1 MARNSFVIFGISLLF
16 FSLITPSLFSTSYAE
31 VGLYNTV
38 FEVCAD
44 SAQLRS
50 PVLQISSDSDSINID
65 LAKRI
70 KSQTCVNTTN
80 IIQAIDS
87 NSIVAQLVNS
97 KASATITLI
106 EVSLVYQTPS
116 ITINDV
122 TSPEGNSGTS
132 NYVFTV
138 TRSNNVGAISVNY
151 STADNTAI
159 APTDYAAKSSTTLN
173 FAVGGPLTQ
182 TVTVSV
188 NGDTTVES
196 NESFYVN
203 LSNCVGC
210 TISDSQGI
218 GTITNDD
225 SSTTNSMVAGWRSSE
240 YGNDNQWGHD
250 QSDPAYWINVAQQ
263 MSSKFPGS
271 TPGGVLVV
279 GEIDGN
285 PGTATST
292 FMPFPK
298 PSGTYPNVTF
308 GTTDAIEPLLTAY
321 DNAGLKVYLQ
331 VESADAD
338 VPMLMDLI
346 MNRYKQ
352 HPSVMGFGVD
362 VEWYHQKQYSDG
374 RPLTDSE
381 VNSWATKVTTFN
393 PNYSLMVKHWDWN
406 YLSNARPSNVLFL
419 TDSEQLG
426 SLSNAT
432 SEYIAWIDHFGSAQ
446 VGFQIGYPSDMSWW
460 GNLSDPAS
468 SIINPVIDARPNANI
483 GAVYWVDF
491 SVLKA
496 FPHN

>member
-38 FEVCAD
+38 FEVCT
-44 SAQLRS
+44 SNKQVQS
-50 PVLQISSDSDSINID
+50 PVLQISSDSEIIKVNLGAKINS
-65 LAKRI
+65 R
-70 KSQTCVNTTN
+70 TCITTTN
-80 IIQAIDS
+80 LIHAIDQ
-87 NSIVAQLVNS
+87 NTITAKLTN
-97 KASATITLI
+97 KANVTITLLQI
-106 EVSLVYQTPS
+106 NLVSTTPS
-116 ITINDV
+116 ITINNV
-122 TSPEGNSGTS
+122 SLQEGNSGTS
-132 NYVFTV
+132 NYAFTV
-138 TRSNNVGAISVNY
+138 IRSNNVGAVSVNY
-151 STADNTAI
+151 ATADNTAS
-159 APTDYAAKSSTTLN
+159 AASDYIAKSVTTLS
-173 FAVGGPLTQ
+173 FAAGGPLSQ
-182 TVTVSV
+182 TITISV
-188 NGDTTVES
+188 NGDTIVEP
-196 NESFYVN
+196 NETFFVN

-225 SSTTNSMVAGWRSSE
+225 SSTTNTMVAGWRSSE

-250 QSDPAYWINVAQQ
+250 QSNPAYWINVAQQ

-279 GEIDGN
+279 GELDGA
-285 PGTATST
+285 PGTTTST

-338 VPMLMDLI
+338 IPMLMDLI

-362 VEWYHQKQYSDG
+362 VEWYHQKQYPDG

-381 VNSWATKVTTFN
+381 VNSWATKVTTYN
-393 PNYSLMVKHWDWN
+393 PNYSLMVKHWDWS

-468 SIINPVIDARPNANI
+468 SIINPVIAARPNANI

-491 SVLKA
+491 SVLKV
-496 FPHN
+496 FP

>member
-1 MARNSFVIFGISLLF
+1 MARNSFVIFGISVLF
-16 FSLITPSLFSTSYAE
+16 LCLIIPSLLSTSFADAS
-31 VGLYNTV
+31 LYNTIY
-38 FEVCAD
+38 EVCSD
-44 SAQLRS
+44 NKQVQS
-50 PVLQISSDSDSINID
+50 PVLQISSDSETIKID
-65 LAKRI
+65 LGK
-70 KSQTCVNTTN
+70 KLYSHTCINTTN
-80 IIQAIDS
+80 LIHAIDS
-87 NSIVAQLVNS
+87 NTITAKLTNSRAIV
-97 KASATITLI
+97 TITLLEI
-106 EVSLVYQTPS
+106 DLINGTPS

-122 TSPEGNSGTS
+122 TSLEGNSGTS
-132 NYVFTV
+132 NFVFAV
-138 TRSNNVGAISVNY
+138 TRSDNADAISVNY
-151 STADNTAI
+151 ATADNTGKSTSDYVAI
-159 APTDYAAKSSTTLN
+159 PPATLN
-173 FAVGGPLTQ
+173 FAAGGPLTQ
-182 TVTVSV
+182 TISVSV
-188 NGDTTVES
+188 NGDTTVEP
-196 NESFYVN
+196 NETFFVN

-225 SSTTNSMVAGWRSSE
+225 SSTNTMFAGWRSSE
-240 YGNDNQWGHD
+240 YGNDNPYGHD
-250 QSDPAYWINVAQQ
+250 QSDPNYWIGVAQQ

-271 TPGGVLVV
+271 APGGVLVV
-279 GEIDGN
+279 GELDGA
-285 PGTATST
+285 PGTTTST

-298 PSGTYPNVTF
+298 PAGTYPNVTF

-338 VPMLMDLI
+338 IPMLMDLI

-352 HPSVMGFGVD
+352 HPSVMGFGID
-362 VEWYHQKQYSDG
+362 VEWYHQKQFPDG

-381 VNSWATKVTTFN
+381 VNAWASQVTTYD

-419 TDSEQLG
+419 TDSEDLG
-426 SLSNAT
+426 SLSAAT

-460 GNLSDPAS
+460 GNLADPAS

-496 FPHN
+496 FPNN